1 MAKDAPAPVF
11 KKATNTGGVD
21 IASMIATTLLS
32 DSLYYDIQ
40 NPKKLI

>member
-1 MAKDAPAPVF
+1 MAKDAPVPVL

-32 DSLYYDIQ
+32 DSLYYDIKKPQ
-40 NPKKLI
+40 KLI